1 MSTSERGSTSGS
13 DSREARALMERLMT
27 FDLHSEID
35 QLRGEDPWND
45 GDRNSRMLAK
55 DVDFR
60 VLLTV
65 LRSGATLDEND
76 GDARVSLQVIG
87 GSARLETAS
96 GSTELRAGQ
105 IAVVDAGQAW
115 DLTASEDCAVLTTL
129 AWPREKAGV

>member
-1 MSTSERGSTSGS
+1 MSTSEYGSTSGS
-13 DSREARALMERLMT
+13 DSRESRALMERLMT

-35 QLRGEDPWND
+35 QLRSEEQWSE

-76 GDARVSLQVIG
+76 GDARTSLQVIA

-96 GSTELRAGQ
+96 GSADLRAGQ
-105 IAVVDAGQAW
+105 VAVIDVGQAW
-115 DLTASEDCAVLTTL
+115 TFTASEDCAVLTTL